1 MRIRKLIYITL
12 KKQKKFNSEKFKDL
26 NLSYTMEIILFILQ
40 IDQTLSIFIFF
51 RNNLIIFFSSLN
63 LVFNKLKGI
72 YLSKSKFSYI

>member
-1 MRIRKLIYITL
+1 
-12 KKQKKFNSEKFKDL
+12 
-26 NLSYTMEIILFILQ
+26 MEIILFILQ

-72 YLSKSKFSYI
+72 HLSKSKFFMFIYLFRFS

>member
-1 MRIRKLIYITL
+1 MRIRKLIYIKL

-51 RNNLIIFFSSLN
+51 RNNLIIFF
-63 LVFNKLKGI
+63 FFI
-72 YLSKSKFSYI
+72 KSCFINTKEYI